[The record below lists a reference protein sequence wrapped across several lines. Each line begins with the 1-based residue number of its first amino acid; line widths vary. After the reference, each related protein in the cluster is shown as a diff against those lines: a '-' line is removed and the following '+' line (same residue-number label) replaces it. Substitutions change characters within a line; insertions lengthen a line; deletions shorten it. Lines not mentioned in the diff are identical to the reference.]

1 MADVRL
7 IDANAV
13 IAMIKAKARNEVMT
27 IKGVLS
33 IIETAPTCDAVEVV
47 HGMWIDET
55 QTIAYSC
62 LPKTVCKAC
71 GWFTYSGGEI
81 FNAENRYCR
90 NCGAKMDLVEDTDAG
105 NTM

>member
-27 IKGVLS
+27 LKGVLS

>member
-55 QTIAYSC
+55 QTIAYTC